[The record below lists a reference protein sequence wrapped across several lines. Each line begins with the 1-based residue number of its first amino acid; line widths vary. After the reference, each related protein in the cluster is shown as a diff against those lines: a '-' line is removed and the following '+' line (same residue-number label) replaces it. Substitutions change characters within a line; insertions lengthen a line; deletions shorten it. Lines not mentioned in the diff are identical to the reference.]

1 MVVKVFS
8 LSSVLPDPL
17 SPLEINIL
25 DQEGVEGIYVSGN
38 QVPFFLNLTLN
49 LKASQVILS

>member
-49 LKASQVILS
+49 LKASKVILS